1 MMYSNLSKISPKLRT
16 TGNVT
21 GNFGRPKSRAGSS
34 LSQIGISSKDVI
46 KVTKPSDYIQRMI
59 QAFHSTDDPKLK
71 EFCYYELHRLHAI

>member
-1 MMYSNLSKISPKLRT
+1 MMYSNLSKIKTKFRT
-16 TGNVT
+16 EGQITGNWGKKKV
-21 GNFGRPKSRAGSS
+21 KAGSS
-34 LSQIGISSKDVI
+34 LSQIGMSSKDVI